1 MRCAAEAPGW
11 PRSGLSDQIAR
22 WQPLYSR
29 CDCSTPRATVG
40 GLQASWTRKPHRS
53 VLVEMARALAWV
65 ATGAATCTRTSFGV
79 PRGSR
84 PLRRRRARS
93 VDLGRVPG
101 HGRRGR
107 SDAGST
113 GCALRPQ
120 RALPEPGPPAQAATP
135 TVGRRGLPA
144 RRRRLLAGATLS
156 GDKISVPAEACLWC
170 PLLGRVVDVHKPEAL
185 PVTPV
190 PLEVVH

>member
-1 MRCAAEAPGW
+1 MPDRGLAGFLPLRSPTRGLRQASTKSAPLMVRRPNELVEHPKRW
-11 PRSGLSDQIAR
+11 VSLLPSRRRSRRNIRRSALLAR
-22 WQPLYSR
+22 GVR
-29 CDCSTPRATVG
+29 GRTVG
-40 GLQASWTRKPHRS
+40 T
-53 VLVEMARALAWV
+53 V
-65 ATGAATCTRTSFGV
+65 T
-79 PRGSR
+79 
-84 PLRRRRARS
+84 

-107 SDAGST
+107 SDAGAT
-113 GCALRPQ
+113 GCALRTQ
-120 RALPEPGPPAQAATP
+120 RALPEPGPPAQPATP

-156 GDKISVPAEACLWC
+156 GDEVSVPAEACLWC

-185 PVTPV
+185 PVTPA